1 MTTATRLM
9 TLDEFLAMPETEPAS
24 EFICGEVVQKPMLSP
39 NHGIIATEIGT
50 LLRIYMKGAKNGAR
64 VITKARHAERP
75 ERRAYL
81 PDVSVVLAE
90 HFPANPETRRRGPLE
105 LVPDIAIEILSP
117 DDRPSRVGEKM
128 AFYLWNHTPVG
139 WVIDP
144 DERTVDV
151 HRPGL
156 PSTRQRPGD
165 MITAAPVLP
174 NFTLD
179 VGELFAA
186 LDD

>member
-1 MTTATRLM
+1 MTTATRPM

-24 EFICGEVVQKPMLSP
+24 EFICGE
-39 NHGIIATEIGT
+39 
-50 LLRIYMKGAKNGAR
+50 
-64 VITKARHAERP
+64 
-75 ERRAYL
+75 
-81 PDVSVVLAE
+81 
-90 HFPANPETRRRGPLE
+90 
-105 LVPDIAIEILSP
+105 
-117 DDRPSRVGEKM
+117 
-128 AFYLWNHTPVG
+128 
-139 WVIDP
+139 
-144 DERTVDV
+144 
-151 HRPGL
+151 GL